1 MDSGYGIYLH
11 NNRNTVLESLQYR
24 AQSIYIVI
32 QHPTLRPT
40 ERDRPTVLRPLPPLL
55 LSGQHLLSLPGP
67 LLSSKLQTELQTLP
81 LEQLSRGDARLWSH
95 DIPHQ
100 VGWKELNSLS
110 QRSFLVPPSPPSLW
124 LSVSAS

>member
-1 MDSGYGIYLH
+1 MDTVYLH

-32 QHPTLRPT
+32 QHTTLRPT

-67 LLSSKLQTELQTLP
+67 LLSSKLQAQLQIFPLDHLTGGTVWMRSNDISDQVKAELTEL
-81 LEQLSRGDARLWSH
+81 
-95 DIPHQ
+95 
-100 VGWKELNSLS
+100 N
-110 QRSFLVPPSPPSLW
+110 
-124 LSVSAS
+124 